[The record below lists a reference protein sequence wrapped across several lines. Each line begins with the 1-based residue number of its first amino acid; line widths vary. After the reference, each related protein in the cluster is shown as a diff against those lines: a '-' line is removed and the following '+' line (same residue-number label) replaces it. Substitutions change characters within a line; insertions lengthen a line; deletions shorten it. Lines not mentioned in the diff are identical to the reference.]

1 MKNDSNIMRIFTTQ
15 QVQYDWGN
23 ILKTTVKRS
32 NFISKGKKLL
42 LGHNSSKKIIKNKSF
57 LALQLSSGLSLQHPS
72 PAVLAPQL
80 EDHLVL

>member
-1 MKNDSNIMRIFTTQ
+1 MKNDCNIIRIFTTQ
-15 QVQYDWGN
+15 QVQYDWGKK
-23 ILKTTVKRS
+23 KTTVKRS
-32 NFISKGKKLL
+32 NFISKGKKLI